1 MSTEVESSQLDS
13 GLTAAA
19 CCCSGGGAAETM
31 NRGESGDGGAAQDTL
46 VSGKEEDGRGG
57 VVDVQEKCNETD
69 KENEQSGNA
78 DSAVETVKRKVVEAP
93 PPKVNAWTKRTTGRV
108 PINNINSSSHEKGEL
123 VFFFSPTF
131 KMHVL
136 TDTWC
141 EIAPESWSSPPPYS
155 SLRAAAAQPHSASTF
170 LP

>member
-31 NRGESGDGGAAQDTL
+31 SRGESGDGGAAPDTL
-46 VSGKEEDGRGG
+46 ERIVSGKEEKEEGRGETIRGG
-57 VVDVQEKCNETD
+57 VEVDVQEKGNETD

-108 PINNINSSSHEKGEL
+108 PINNINSSSHEKGEFN
-123 VFFFSPTF
+123 FF
-131 KMHVL
+131 
-136 TDTWC
+136 W
-141 EIAPESWSSPPPYS
+141 
-155 SLRAAAAQPHSASTF
+155 PHF
-170 LP
+170 

>member
-19 CCCSGGGAAETM
+19 CCCSGGAAAETV
-31 NRGESGDGGAAQDTL
+31 NRSESDGGAAQDTL
-46 VSGKEEDGRGG
+46 DLRVSGMEEKEEGRSETSRGG

-108 PINNINSSSHEKGEL
+108 PVNINSSSHDKGKLESP
-123 VFFFSPTF
+123 FFAYF
-131 KMHVL
+131 
-136 TDTWC
+136 
-141 EIAPESWSSPPPYS
+141 
-155 SLRAAAAQPHSASTF
+155 
-170 LP
+170 

>member
-19 CCCSGGGAAETM
+19 CCCSGDGAAETT
-31 NRGESGDGGAAQDTL
+31 NRGESGDAAPLRSGEDSREPR
-46 VSGKEEDGRGG
+46 VSGKQQQPEEEGHDRDETSRSGAA
-57 VVDVQEKCNETD
+57 DMQEKCNETD
-69 KENEQSGNA
+69 KENEQQSGNA

-108 PINNINSSSHEKGEL
+108 PSNNINSSSHEKGEFDFYPPFEL
-123 VFFFSPTF
+123 RA
-131 KMHVL
+131 L

-141 EIAPESWSSPPPYS
+141 KIAP
-155 SLRAAAAQPHSASTF
+155 
-170 LP
+170 